1 MIGTAFGAAQ
11 TTPKD
16 EGFTEEVSVGYVLVP
31 VLVRTPNGGYAKN
44 LDKEDFR
51 LLVDGRP
58 APFESFEA
66 RADAPASLLF
76 LQDLSGSMANAGK
89 INLSRDVVRYFL
101 GRGVQGD
108 EFAIAGFAGD
118 QVQMQVPF
126 TADLAVLRQKVSS
139 WEPYGTTALHDALS
153 WIPDF
158 SQTGHNPKRFAILI
172 TDGIDNASSLQP
184 ARARELV
191 RAAQVPVYVIGLSS
205 GDPYTIGPDGKKPY
219 KYADV
224 LNLLAHETGGRYYSL
239 DNPEGLSAILAAI
252 TEDFHHQ
259 YVLGFSTG
267 EGKARYRNLRVEVPG
282 RNRSVLFRRGY
293 TGPPP
298 SPPGRSGP

>member
-1 MIGTAFGAAQ
+1 
-11 TTPKD
+11 
-16 EGFTEEVSVGYVLVP
+16 
-31 VLVRTPNGGYAKN
+31 
-44 LDKEDFR
+44 
-51 LLVDGRP
+51 
-58 APFESFEA
+58 
-66 RADAPASLLF
+66 
-76 LQDLSGSMANAGK
+76 
-89 INLSRDVVRYFL
+89 
-101 GRGVQGD
+101 
-108 EFAIAGFAGD
+108 
-118 QVQMQVPF
+118 MQVPF
-126 TADLAVLRQKVSS
+126 TSDLTVLHQKVSS
-139 WEPYGTTALHDALS
+139 WEPYGTTALHDALT
-153 WIPDF
+153 WIPDL

-191 RAAQVPVYVIGLSS
+191 RAEQVPVYVIGLSS
-205 GDPYTIGPDGKKPY
+205 GDPYTVGPDGKKPY

-224 LNLLAHETGGRYYSL
+224 LNLLAYETGGRYYSV
-239 DNPEGLSAILAAI
+239 DNPEGLSTVLAAI

-298 SPPGRSGP
+298 SVPGRSGP